1 MKKSKKICFGKW
13 ASELGVSCVFGTH
26 THVQTADDEIINNK
40 TAYITDVG
48 FCGAKNSVI
57 GMDYE
62 ASYKKLSLNLITKN
76 SIVKKGAAVA
86 NGVIATVDMLSGTAI
101 KISRLKFI
109 KKYNNED
116 NNMNKES

>member
-1 MKKSKKICFGKW
+1 
-13 ASELGVSCVFGTH
+13 
-26 THVQTADDEIINNK
+26 
-40 TAYITDVG
+40 
-48 FCGAKNSVI
+48 
-57 GMDYE
+57 MDYE